1 VAPNTAD
8 PLIRLAPL
16 LPEHLAPCLALDQ
29 AALGGL
35 WSEAQWCS
43 ELADLK
49 RPGLGLWRADQLVA
63 LACGLLVLD
72 ELQITTVAV
81 SPGLRRQG
89 LGRQVLQALLSE
101 ARSQGACQA
110 TLEVASDNAAALAL
124 YGQLGF
130 STAGIRRGYYRNGS
144 DALIQWVEIRD

>member
-1 VAPNTAD
+1 MAPNTAD

-72 ELQITTVAV
+72 ELQITTVARV
-81 SPGLRRQG
+81 KSPWR
-89 LGRQVLQALLSE
+89 
-101 ARSQGACQA
+101 
-110 TLEVASDNAAALAL
+110 
-124 YGQLGF
+124 
-130 STAGIRRGYYRNGS
+130 
-144 DALIQWVEIRD
+144 